1 MVINWPF
8 NKSYCMSKTIVAVD
22 TRDLK
27 KGKTGTHTYLDS
39 FSTEFKKIN
48 RQEDAEIKYYFI
60 TYYLPVY
67 TGKNSIGKIVE
78 HLLFTLWKQFFIPI
92 YCILYQVDILFCTDY
107 FLPIMPLP
115 TKKVAVFHDTFFFE
129 QPNHY
134 NRFWL
139 KTFHLFA
146 VKAAKNAAQIIV
158 PTKFVEQKVSTFI
171 PEVTNKITVI
181 YEGPKYF
188 DTILNQPSPKDFSN
202 SKINQIEKWLQGQ
215 KYILHVGTLDY
226 RKNLL
231 RLIKAYQLI
240 PNKHTIK
247 LILVGSSP
255 AYKTS
260 NGTQEL
266 EAYINE
272 QQIQNQVLLLG
283 SVGDNLLG
291 HLYQNAFLYVFPS
304 LNEGFGLPLLE
315 AMQYQIPI
323 AAANNTALPEVAE
336 KAAIYFDPTSVEEI
350 AQKMALLIEDEAIRN
365 ELKSQASERLQCF
378 NWEKSAAQLNKLFET
393 MVAQR

>member
-1 MVINWPF
+1 
-8 NKSYCMSKTIVAVD
+8 MSKTIKVAVD

-39 FSTEFKKIN
+39 FCTEFKKIN
-48 RQEDAEIKYYFI
+48 LQEDAKVQYFFI

-67 TGKNSIGKIVE
+67 NGKNNIGKIVE

-107 FLPIMPLP
+107 FLPIMPLR
-115 TKKVAVFHDTFFFE
+115 TKKVVVFHDTFFFE

-134 NRFWL
+134 NLFWL

-158 PTKFVEQKVSTFI
+158 PTKFVAHKVATFI
-171 PEVTNKITVI
+171 PEVINKITVV

-188 DTILNQPSPKDFSN
+188 DSILNQPSHNHLSN

-240 PNKHTIK
+240 QNKHTIK

-266 EAYINE
+266 ETYINE
-272 QQIQNQVLLLG
+272 QLIQNQVLLLG
-283 SVGDNLLG
+283 RVEVNLLG
-291 HLYQNAFLYVFPS
+291 HLYQNAFQYVFPS

-315 AMQYQIPI
+315 AMQYQLPI

-336 KAAIYFDPTSVEEI
+336 KAAIYFDPTNVEEI
-350 AQKMALLIEDEAIRN
+350 AQKMALLIEDEAIRT
-365 ELKSQASERLQCF
+365 ELKRQASERLLCF
-378 NWEKSAAQLNKLFET
+378 NWEKSAAQLNKLFESI
-393 MVAQR
+393 VAQRQKN